1 MWKVIG
7 PHLDEREL
15 LVWIHGSEI
24 QPWHRRLFNFS
35 TEEEIKEAKVLSLER
50 MNFWKPFLKDIKSN
64 IKLIFVSKYFAKEVM
79 EDTGVDIPGASYE
92 IIHNPINTSTFNYVE
107 KPPSQRFKILTIR
120 PFASNKYANDL
131 TVKAIIH
138 LSKMSIFSDMQFLIV
153 GDGRLF
159 DETIEPLRNFNNVI
173 IQQGFLSH
181 DEISSLHKEYGI
193 FITPTRMD
201 SQGVSRDE
209 AMSSGMVPI
218 TTNVTAIPEFVDNE
232 CGMLVEG
239 EDWEGMANAILTLVE
254 NPELFIRLSRS
265 AAKRVRNQTG
275 SNIVIQQEIDLIKGD
290 L

>member
-1 MWKVIG
+1 
-7 PHLDEREL
+7 
-15 LVWIHGSEI
+15 
-24 QPWHRRLFNFS
+24 
-35 TEEEIKEAKVLSLER
+35 
-50 MNFWKPFLKDIKSN
+50 
-64 IKLIFVSKYFAKEVM
+64 M
-79 EDTGVDIPGASYE
+79 EDTEVDIPKTSYE
-92 IIHNPINTSTFNYVE
+92 IIHNPVNTSTFNYVE
-107 KPPSQRFKILTIR
+107 KSPSQRFKILTIR

-131 TVKAIIH
+131 TVKAIVH
-138 LSKMSIFSDMQFLIV
+138 LSKMSIFSDLQFLIV

-159 DETIEPLRNFNNVI
+159 DETIEPLRKFNNVD

-218 TTNVTAIPEFVDNE
+218 TTNVTAIPEFVDNQ

-239 EDWEGMANAILTLVE
+239 EDWEGMAKAVLTLVE

-265 AAKRVRNQTG
+265 AAKRVRDQTG
-275 SNIVIQQEIDLIKGD
+275 SNIVIQQEIDLIMGD